1 MAATVLVVG
10 GDLVGTDA
18 DLPTL
23 IALPTLQLAVTIP
36 IARSD

>member
-1 MAATVLVVG
+1 VVGVG
-10 GDLVGTDA
+10 GDLVGSDA

-23 IALPTLQLAVTIP
+23 LALPTLQLAATIP